1 MDLGSLTVPNGGHR
15 MSEGR
20 PQPVV
25 KTYGAGS
32 FLGLLSPFL
41 AVLMARAGMNGWQQ
55 RAMRQMQDDAVAMA
69 RQGYRVASTD
79 EVGMPLLGIVAY
91 RVTYERMDESG

>member
-1 MDLGSLTVPNGGHR
+1 M
-15 MSEGR
+15 
-20 PQPVV
+20 V

-32 FLGLLSPFL
+32 FLGLLSPLL
-41 AVLMARAGMNGWQQ
+41 AIFMARAGMNGWQQ

-79 EVGMPLLGIVAY
+79 EVAMPLLGIIAY
-91 RVTYERMDESG
+91 RVTYERMAESG